1 MKNRISKIMRTMLI
15 QAKKAAKTHEE
26 NMRLNTEHITK
37 DSRFWN
43 EVNVLTK
50 KAYLFFLA
58 IEPSCR
64 LKGYGS
70 RTIETLK
77 AEYPEKN
84 IVKQRGIV
92 HNEQKI

>member
-1 MKNRISKIMRTMLI
+1 
-15 QAKKAAKTHEE
+15 
-26 NMRLNTEHITK
+26 MRLNTEHITK